1 MGLFDLFKK
10 NKKEDSENMTEDEK
24 QERKAEEDISE
35 KDKDSQTEKDRIDES
50 VGEQE
55 KRDGDENS
63 QDAKDRVDESEG
75 TKKADEE
82 RAEDETEKP
91 PAWASAMLSTMEKIA
106 GYFERQAQAAQA
118 PDAEAAAKMESAY
131 GIGNGVFQGNE
142 QSAPEKKLTAEEIA
156 KTINKIM

>member
-1 MGLFDLFKK
+1 MGLFSWRNK

-35 KDKDSQTEKDRIDES
+35 KGKDSQTEKDRIDES

-75 TKKADEE
+75 TEKADEK
-82 RAEDETEKP
+82 RDEDETKGKEERKEEMP
-91 PAWASAMLSTMEKIA
+91 EWAKTMLSVLTEMKDALIKNEEK
-106 GYFERQAQAAQA
+106 GEEEERPLGVGLS
-118 PDAEAAAKMESAY
+118 PDEPMRTGGQHIRPPYLDKY
-131 GIGNGVFQGNE
+131 RG
-142 QSAPEKKLTAEEIA
+142 
-156 KTINKIM
+156 